1 MKLRLILNTVNC
13 SLVLGLANAGAHAL
27 CPTDTFVPSAA
38 NKTADR
44 ENARPG
50 VLIMAHGG
58 SEAWNQAVEQAIAP
72 LQDDYPIEIAYGMAK
87 ASTMHAAVE
96 RLEDQGVNTIAV
108 VRMFIS
114 GSSFLDKTEYILG
127 LRHALEGDMHSK
139 AMKGHESP
147 MSMPPM
153 ERKMDSQ
160 MGSQMDNKMDDKMND
175 QPQGMGGHSMEA
187 PTPIDSDSTFILST
201 DGVSASTLIDDILVD
216 RVRALSVD
224 PSAESIL
231 ILAHGPGD
239 DQENKQWLI
248 DMQRRTERLSSL
260 GDFIDIRCETLREDW
275 PGRRA
280 EAEKRIRAFVQSN
293 NDAGNRVIVIPFR
306 VAGFGPYAEVL
317 EGLDYIADQRGFSP
331 HPNMTAWVDQTARAL
346 LPMLPPSTD

>member
-1 MKLRLILNTVNC
+1 MQMRLTLNTVAC
-13 SLVLGLANAGAHAL
+13 ALIVGFASTSANAL
-27 CPTDTFVPSAA
+27 CPTDTHAA
-38 NKTADR
+38 TKAVDA

-72 LQDDYPIEIAYGMAK
+72 LQNDYPIEIAYGMAK
-87 ASTMHAAVE
+87 TSTMHAAVE

-127 LRHALEGDMHSK
+127 LRHSLEGGMPSQDTKKHDSK
-139 AMKGHESP
+139 
-147 MSMPPM
+147 MSMP
-153 ERKMDSQ
+153 KMN
-160 MGSQMDNKMDDKMND
+160 NKMADKMNGK
-175 QPQGMGGHSMEA
+175 PQDMGGHSMEA
-187 PTPIDSDSTFILST
+187 PMPIDSDSTFILST
-201 DGVSASTLIDDILVD
+201 QGVSASTLIDDILID
-216 RVRALSVD
+216 RVQALSID
-224 PSAESIL
+224 PSTESIM

-239 DQENKQWLI
+239 DEENKQWLI

-260 GDFIDIRCETLREDW
+260 GNFIDIQCETLREDW

-280 EAEKRIRAFVQSN
+280 EAEKRIRAFIQTQ
-293 NDAGNRVIVIPFR
+293 NDAGHRVIVIPFR
-306 VAGFGPYAEVL
+306 VAGFGPYSEVL

-331 HPNMTAWVDQTARAL
+331 HPNITTWVDQTARAL
-346 LPMLPPSTD
+346 LPTLPTSID

>member
-1 MKLRLILNTVNC
+1 MKLRLILNTVGC
-13 SLVLGLANAGAHAL
+13 ALMLGLVSSGTSAHAAKASTW
-27 CPTDTFVPSAA
+27 CPTDSSS
-38 NKTADR
+38 ADR
-44 ENARPG
+44 ADHAENIQPG

-58 SEAWNQAVEQAIAP
+58 DEAWNQAVEQAIAP

-153 ERKMDSQ
+153 ERKMDS
-160 MGSQMDNKMDDKMND
+160 KMDDKMND

-317 EGLDYIADQRGFSP
+317 EGLDYIADRRGFSP

>member
-1 MKLRLILNTVNC
+1 MKLRLILNTVAC
-13 SLVLGLANAGAHAL
+13 TLVIGSASTGAHAL
-27 CPTDTFVPSAA
+27 CPTDTFVPADA
-38 NKTADR
+38 NKAVDR

-87 ASTMHAAVE
+87 TSTMHAAVE

-127 LRHALEGDMHSK
+127 LRHSLEGAMHSK
-139 AMKGHESP
+139 AMKGHDSK
-147 MSMPPM
+147 MSMPTM
-153 ERKMDSQ
+153 NSKANDKA
-160 MGSQMDNKMDDKMND
+160 NDKMNS
-175 QPQGMGGHSMEA
+175 QPGDMGGHSMEA
-187 PTPIDSDSTFILST
+187 PMPIDSDSTFILST
-201 DGVSASTLIDDILVD
+201 EGISASTLIDDILID
-216 RVRALSVD
+216 RVQALSVD
-224 PSAESIL
+224 PSTESIM

-239 DQENKQWLI
+239 DEENKQWLI
-248 DMQRRTERLSSL
+248 DMQRRTERLSAL
-260 GDFIDIRCETLREDW
+260 GPFIDIQCETLREDW

-280 EAEKRIRAFVQSN
+280 EAEKRIRAFVQSH

-306 VAGFGPYAEVL
+306 VAGFGPYREVL
-317 EGLDYIADQRGFSP
+317 EGLDYIADERGFSP
-331 HPNMTAWVDQTARAL
+331 HPNMTTWVDQTARAL
-346 LPMLPPSTD
+346 LPMLPTSTD